1 MADKQ
6 FVMSLRMP
14 DYLVQ
19 LIKEM
24 AKDHRRSLN
33 SEIVYILEDA
43 YNSYCINKN
52 LQNE

>member
-43 YNSYCINKN
+43 YNGYRNSKN
-52 LQNE
+52 LQND